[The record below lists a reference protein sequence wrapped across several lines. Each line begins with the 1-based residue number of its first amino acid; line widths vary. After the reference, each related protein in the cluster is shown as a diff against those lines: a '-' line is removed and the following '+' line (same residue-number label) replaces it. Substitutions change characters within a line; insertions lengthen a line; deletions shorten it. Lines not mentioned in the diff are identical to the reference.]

1 MMRTTISPAF
11 WERGKR
17 SAIWIASGAAS
28 RAGSRIRTTPVSTDH
43 FDSRMALE
51 PGGNRGFFA
60 IREQIDQALTFQI
73 QQDGAVLHSFP
84 KRKIVHTKDARR
96 VDRSGTSVART
107 NRRRVSELTGIP

>member
-11 WERGKR
+11 VGKVETIRDLDCIR
-17 SAIWIASGAAS
+17 SCFS
-28 RAGSRIRTTPVSTDH
+28 RRFCICTTPVSTDH

-84 KRKIVHTKDARR
+84 KRKIVHTKDFGRR
-96 VDRSGTSVART
+96 SFWHVSGS
-107 NRRRVSELTGIP
+107 NQPEKGI

>member
-1 MMRTTISPAF
+1 
-11 WERGKR
+11 
-17 SAIWIASGAAS
+17 
-28 RAGSRIRTTPVSTDH
+28 V
-43 FDSRMALE
+43 ALE